1 MKRVVASINGQIE
14 ALPASPHHAQQ
25 VELDGHLP
33 EGRGKIIA
41 LILKLRKLGREYIAG
56 MLHAN
61 IYWQCSSFSFRFVH
75 VLLSGHARLN
85 FELVEEPIIYWHKRH
100 E

>member
-1 MKRVVASINGQIE
+1 MKRVVASINWQME
-14 ALPASPHHAQQ
+14 VLAASPHHPQK

-33 EGRGKIIA
+33 ERRGKIIA
-41 LILKLRKLGREYIAG
+41 LILKLRKLRSKYDARV
-56 MLHAN
+56 LHAN
-61 IYWQCSSFSFRFVH
+61 IYWQCSGFGFRFVH